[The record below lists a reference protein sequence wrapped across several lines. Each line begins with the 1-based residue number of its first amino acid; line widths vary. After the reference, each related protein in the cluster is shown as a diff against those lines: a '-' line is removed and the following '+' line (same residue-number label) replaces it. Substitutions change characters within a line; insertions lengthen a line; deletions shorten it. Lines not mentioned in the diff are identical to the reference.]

1 MYQLY
6 KRPGSSSWW
15 VAWTQDGHRVRRSL
29 RTNDEDTAKILAADK
44 YRRALISP
52 ITGEKET
59 VSLDAALGRYVM
71 EVARFQASASTTKYQ
86 GKPLLRILK
95 RDTTLLAIDDA
106 AVAGYKA
113 TRRGER
119 ARRGKSPKKGRGS
132 VPMDRLISNSTVNRE
147 IELLRRVMNRAAKDW
162 SLAVG
167 SVDWQHH
174 LLEESDGNTRW
185 LTVDQVTRLLAV
197 SPKHMRGPLMAAIC
211 TGLRASNVMRLDW
224 SQVDLVARVITVK
237 VKSRKPGGKT
247 LTIPIAQPLFV
258 ELANLGGREE
268 GRVFLYR
275 GRPLKTD
282 TRRAFLTALKKAG
295 IAGKFT
301 WHDLRHTAASWM
313 RQRKV
318 PLDIIQQVLG
328 HSDIKLTM
336 RYAHIGE
343 ASHTE
348 AVAAIGDAFAGVK
361 PLEPAQV
368 AEILEMERKK
378 A

>member
-29 RTNDEDTAKILAADK
+29 RTDDEDTAKILAADK
-44 YRRALISP
+44 YRQALISP

-59 VSLDAALGRYVM
+59 VSLDAAMGRYVM
-71 EVARFQASASTTKYQ
+71 EVARFQSSALTTKYQ

-95 RDTTLLAIDDA
+95 RGTTLLAIDDA

-113 TRRGER
+113 ARRGER

-132 VPMDRLISNSTVNRE
+132 VQMERLVSNATVNHE
-147 IELLRRVMNRAAKDW
+147 ISLLRRVMKRAAKDW
-162 SLAVG
+162 NLATG
-167 SVDWQHH
+167 EVDWQHH
-174 LLEESDGNTRW
+174 MLPVSDGNTRW
-185 LTVDQVTRLLAV
+185 LTVDQVTRVLAV
-197 SPKHMRGPLMAAIC
+197 SPKHMRGPLIAAFC
-211 TGLRASNVMRLDW
+211 TGLRAGNTFRLDW
-224 SQVDLVARVITVK
+224 SQIDLGARVITVK

-247 LTIPIAQPLFV
+247 LTIPIAQPLLV
-258 ELANLGGREE
+258 ELANLSPKEE

-275 GRPLKTD
+275 GRPIKTD

-295 IAGKFT
+295 ITGKFT

-318 PLDIIQQVLG
+318 PLDIIQQILG

-336 RYAHIGE
+336 RYAHIGK
-343 ASHTE
+343 ASHVE
-348 AVAAIGDAFAGVK
+348 AVTAIGDAFAGVMAQ
-361 PLEPAQV
+361 EPAQA
-368 AEILEMERKK
+368 AEVIELERKK